1 MTELQDHSPQPSG
14 STVSGGGPGTYNQ
27 KEERARE
34 GELHTEP
41 SSGDYELCSFVIL
54 VLNPYICMY
63 MLQLEV

>member
-1 MTELQDHSPQPSG
+1 MTELQDHSPQPSA

-41 SSGDYELCSFVIL
+41 RQWLLSKIYVCPLKDRLLDSA
-54 VLNPYICMY
+54 
-63 MLQLEV
+63 